1 VDFKDRE
8 KLLANAI
15 IFKIPD
21 DIRQFVT
28 GHHQVQMVVQ
38 DDISIDSQALMLT
51 AKPEGVDDT
60 ELQSKNNEKPCHSE
74 RSAASLRISVAWRER
89 FFAPLRMTKI
99 VVSG

>member
-21 DIRQFVT
+21 DIRQFVA
-28 GHHQVQMVVQ
+28 GHHQVQMIVQ
-38 DDISIDSQALMLT
+38 DDIGIDFQALML
-51 AKPEGVDDT
+51 AAELEGVDDT
-60 ELQSKNNEKPCHSE
+60 ELQSKNNENPCHSE
-74 RSAASLRISVAWRER
+74 RSAASLRISAAWHER

-99 VVSG
+99 VISG